1 MNRGQGMRQG
11 QMGKPQARKGTI
23 KKLIKFVVEKHLWRL
38 IIVISAMIIATFMN
52 VKAMTIIQNIVEEAQ
67 LVLEK
72 GDGDFTNVIK
82 ALTKMG
88 IFYFVGI
95 IFTYVHLRIM
105 IVVGQESLLRMRDR
119 LFTHMT
125 TLPIKFFDQNQHGD
139 LMSVFTNDVNS
150 TRQMISQSLPE
161 FVIAILT
168 IFFYLVQM
176 FFTSYILS
184 ILMVMVALIF
194 LMFSK
199 HMTSST
205 RPFFMK
211 QQQAL
216 GKLNGFVE
224 EMVEGQKVV
233 KIFRRE
239 EKVVEDFNVLNEDL
253 TDHAIRAG
261 KRMRTLIPFT
271 VSVGYLAYVII
282 AIVGSSLVS
291 IGHITLPALI
301 LFLVLTR
308 SFIGPFNRLSNQMSF
323 IAQAVAGADRVFKVM
338 EEESEV
344 DEGNYKLTYASLVD
358 GVLVKETEPTDILAW
373 YNDEDETLIRLW
385 GDIKFKNVTF
395 GYTETPVLKDVSL
408 YAKPGQKI
416 AFVGAT
422 GAGKTTVANLIN
434 RFYDINE
441 GVITF
446 DGINIL
452 DIKKDYLRQ
461 AIAVVLQDTSLF
473 SKTVKENIRY
483 GNLNATDEEVYEAS
497 KTANAHEFILKLPQG
512 YDTVLENNGEN
523 LSQGQ
528 RQLLSIARAIVADR
542 PVLILDEATSSV
554 DTHTEKLIQDAMDK
568 LMTGRTVFV
577 IAHRLSTI
585 QNSNAIIVL
594 EQGEIIERGD
604 HDFLLD
610 TRGKYYELYTGT
622 LEFE

>member
-1 MNRGQGMRQG
+1 MKKGQANNMQKQR
-11 QMGKPQARKGTI
+11 PQVRKGTI
-23 KKLIKFVVEKHLWRL
+23 KKLVMFVMEKHFWRL
-38 IIVISAMIIATFMN
+38 IVVVSAMVIATFMN
-52 VKAMTIIQNIVEEAQ
+52 VKAITVIESIVSEAM
-67 LVLEK
+67 LVLER

-82 ALTKMG
+82 TLVTMG
-88 IFYFVGI
+88 VYYGI
-95 IFTYVHLRIM
+95 SIVFTYIHLRIM
-105 IVVGQESLLRMRDR
+105 IIVGQESLLRMRDR

-125 TLPIKFFDQNQHGD
+125 KLPIKFFDENQHGD

-161 FVIAILT
+161 FTIAIMT
-168 IFFYLVQM
+168 IVFYLFRM
-176 FFTSYILS
+176 FLTSYILS
-184 ILMVMVALIF
+184 ILMVLVALIF

-205 RPFFMK
+205 RPYFMK

-239 EKVVEDFNVLNEDL
+239 ENVIEDFEVLNEDL

-261 KRMRTLIPFT
+261 RRIRTLIPFT

-291 IGHITLPALI
+291 IGSLTIPALI
-301 LFLVLTR
+301 LFLLLTR

-323 IAQAVAGADRVFKVM
+323 IAQAVAGADRVFKIM
-338 EEESEV
+338 EETEEV
-344 DEGNYKLTYASLVD
+344 DAGKYILTYAEMVD
-358 GVLVKETEPTDILAW
+358 GKLVKKDEPTDMLAW
-373 YNDEDETLIRLW
+373 YNKESEHMVRLC
-385 GDIKFKNVTF
+385 GDIKFTDVTF
-395 GYTETPVLKDVSL
+395 GYTEKPVLKDVSL

-441 GVITF
+441 GAITF
-446 DGINIL
+446 DGIDVL
-452 DIKKDYLRQ
+452 DIKKYYLRK

-473 SKTVKENIRY
+473 TKTVRENIRY
-483 GNLNATDEEVYEAS
+483 GNLDATDEEVYEAS
-497 KTANAHEFILKLPQG
+497 KSANAHEFILKLPQG
-512 YDTVLENNGEN
+512 YDTVLTNNGEN

-554 DTHTEKLIQDAMDK
+554 DTHTEKLIQDAMDR
-568 LMTGRTVFV
+568 LMIGRTVFV

-604 HDFLLD
+604 HDYLLQ
-610 TRGKYYELYTGT
+610 TQGKYYELYTGT
-622 LEFE
+622 LEFD